1 MTEPAPDRPRRVAVI
16 GTSGSGK
23 TTFSSQLAAR
33 LGVPHI
39 ELDALFWL
47 PGWQEPELADF
58 RAKVAEAI
66 SGDGGGWVV
75 DGNYSRVRDL
85 VFGRADTVVWLDLS
99 MRTCLWRT
107 TRRTVRRARRGEV
120 LWGTNRERWSGLV
133 DRSSLTWWIVTTHRS
148 RRRENEERLRDPAFA
163 HLRVHRFRSSAQAE
177 AWLASV

>member
-1 MTEPAPDRPRRVAVI
+1 LTEAPSPPLRVAVI
-16 GTSGSGK
+16 GTAGSGK
-23 TTFSSQLAAR
+23 TTFSRQLAAR

-47 PGWQEPELADF
+47 PGWEEPELADF
-58 RAKVAEAI
+58 RATVESAVRDDA
-66 SGDGGGWVV
+66 WVV

-85 VFGRADTVVWLDLS
+85 VFGRADTVVWLDLP

-107 TRRTVRRARRGEV
+107 TRRTMRRARRSEL

-133 DRSSLTWWIVTTHRS
+133 DRGSLTWWIITTHGR
-148 RRRENEERLRDPAFA
+148 RRRENEERLADPAAA
-163 HLRVHRFRSSAQAE
+163 HLRVHRFRSSPQAE